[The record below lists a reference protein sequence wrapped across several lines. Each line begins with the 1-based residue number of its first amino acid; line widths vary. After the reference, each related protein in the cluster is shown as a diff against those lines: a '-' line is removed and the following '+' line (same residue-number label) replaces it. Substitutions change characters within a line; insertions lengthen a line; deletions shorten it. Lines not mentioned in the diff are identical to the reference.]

1 MSAIDMN
8 VAEKKKYEKTEADL
22 EASLRVRISYR
33 VEHICCKKKLAW
45 TMLLIVY
52 SSHFQ
57 KRQRRTKG
65 SKERGEEERVK

>member
-22 EASLRVRISYR
+22 EASLRVRIIYG

-45 TMLLIVY
+45 TMLLIVC

-65 SKERGEEERVK
+65 SKE

>member
-8 VAEKKKYEKTEADL
+8 VADKKKYEKTEADL
-22 EASLRVRISYR
+22 EANLRVRIIYG
-33 VEHICCKKKLAW
+33 VQHVCYKKKLAL

-57 KRQRRTKG
+57 ERQRRTKG
-65 SKERGEEERVK
+65 SKEQGEEGRGK

>member
-1 MSAIDMN
+1 MSTIDMN
-8 VAEKKKYEKTEADL
+8 VAEKKKCEKTEADM
-22 EASLRVRISYR
+22 EESLRVRIIYG
-33 VEHICCKKKLAW
+33 VEHVCYNKKLAS

-65 SKERGEEERVK
+65 SKERGDEGRGK